1 MLCTSSNFSDLA
13 KAQNNVI
20 LFSAKNLCI
29 ATCCTC
35 MKINT
40 IFYINLQHMIKLA
53 LGDTNLDCP
62 PTLPLRQ
69 CFALSEK

>member
-1 MLCTSSNFSDLA
+1 MLCTSSNFSDPA

-29 ATCCTC
+29 ATYCTC

-53 LGDTNLDCP
+53 LGGHKFRLPTHP
-62 PTLPLRQ
+62 PPKTMF
-69 CFALSEK
+69 CFK